1 MTSLRTIYEATD
13 ASPGEKGVFHALKH
27 GNISS
32 GAKYDEDA
40 SQCTDAAD
48 DIDSDTV
55 DSSAVFRVDSCSD
68 MSMSDAEGNDRQ
80 SVTGPGSLIF
90 RKNDLRVSS
99 ESATLLVNEQS
110 KCKEANGETVYK
122 FGFGQSPF
130 LPPDFVMHDLT
141 KYVAHKEYCQVQG
154 LPSLCEKVAQFHNH
168 YDRLKIEAKN
178 VVIGNGSKMLIYA
191 ILSSFKHANVFL
203 VTPCWVSYEPQADL
217 AKLNTVRIETTYEEG
232 WRLTPERLRE
242 SLVQNSSEHT
252 PSICIFNFPGNPDGL
267 SYTDEEVKQL
277 AMVFREFNVL
287 VISDEIYGLLDHK
300 GGHVSMARYYPEG
313 TIVTSGLS
321 KWCGAGGWRVGVAL
335 FPSSLESTLK
345 PVVVGIL
352 SETISCVSAPIQYA
366 AISAYTLNPLIDKYL
381 AHQRRILSLAGMHFY
396 ERLSKAGIRMH
407 LPTGGF
413 YAYIDFSP
421 LAKILDAARGITTS
435 HDLATDLLS
444 RASIAILP
452 GTAFGAPDHVL
463 SARLA
468 YVDFDGKAAIEAS
481 YDIPLTE
488 ELTEEFLTLHCPK
501 LAAGCSKIVAYC
513 MQVASEAPGIVE
525 F

>member
-1 MTSLRTIYEATD
+1 MTSLNTIYESD
-13 ASPGEKGVFHALKH
+13 SSPGLLEKVGLFHADLK
-27 GNISS
+27 GPIETARGS
-32 GAKYDEDA
+32 EDA
-40 SQCTDAAD
+40 SQCTDTAD
-48 DIDSDTV
+48 DIDSDV
-55 DSSAVFRVDSCSD
+55 GRVDSCSD
-68 MSMSDAEGNDRQ
+68 MSVSDTEGNERY
-80 SVTGPGSLIF
+80 GSGSFVGSTIF
-90 RKNDLRVSS
+90 RKHDLRVSS

-130 LPPDFVMHDLT
+130 LPPNFVMEELT

-154 LPSLCEKVAQFHNH
+154 LPGLCEKVAEFHNH
-168 YDRLKIEAKN
+168 YDKLNIEAKN
-178 VVIGNGSKMLIYA
+178 VVIGNGSKMLIYS
-191 ILSSFKHANVFL
+191 ILSAFKHANVFL

-217 AKLNTVRIETTYEEG
+217 AKLNSVRIKTTYEEG
-232 WRLTPERLRE
+232 WRLTPKRLRK
-242 SLVQNSSEHT
+242 SLMQNASDHV

-267 SYTDEEVKQL
+267 SYTEEEVDEL
-277 AMVFREFNVL
+277 ASVFREFNVL

-300 GGHVSMARYYPEG
+300 GAHVSMARYYPEG

-335 FPSSLESTLK
+335 FPSSLEMSLK

-366 AISAYTLNPLIDKYL
+366 AISAYTLSPVIDTYL
-381 AHQRRILSLAGMHFY
+381 AHQRRILALAGAHFHGK
-396 ERLSKAGIRMH
+396 LTGAGIAVHM
-407 LPTGGF
+407 PTGGF

-421 LAKILDAARGITTS
+421 LAKYLEAVRGITTS
-435 HDLATDLLS
+435 YDLATDLLS

-452 GTAFGAPDHVL
+452 GTAFGAPDSVL

-468 YVDFDGKAAIEAS
+468 YVDFDGKAAMDAS
-481 YDIPLTE
+481 EEIPLSE
-488 ELTEEFLTLHCPK
+488 PLTVEFLTRHCPK
-501 LAAGCSKIVAYC
+501 LTAGCEKIVQYC
-513 MQVASEAPGIVE
+513 LELSVAGERDAPLS